1 MEVDNDSYLYCVH
14 VKPQIKAS
22 LLLGL
27 FSLMLLHQVI
37 PHLHHEHEEE
47 HHHGVADKAHSHE
60 HRHEKE
66 SEDPK
71 GLFSILMAMHS
82 HGGSSSEVPV
92 VKNAI
97 EYVSI
102 KKVKT
107 KDSAPKLISLQN
119 AFSEDIAA
127 DLIRNYQ
134 PPPKYFDP
142 YLSLLSLRGPPNLV

>member
-1 MEVDNDSYLYCVH
+1 
-14 VKPQIKAS
+14 
-22 LLLGL
+22 
-27 FSLMLLHQVI
+27 MLLHQMI

-47 HHHGVADKAHSHE
+47 HDHGVADRAHSHD

-102 KKVKT
+102 KKVKF
-107 KDSAPKLISLQN
+107 KDSAPQVFSLQN
-119 AFSEDIAA
+119 DFSEVFAA

-142 YLSLLSLRGPPNLV
+142 YLSLLSLRGPPQLV